1 MLNGTL
7 FLCKVLWQPYTPQFG
22 SHIEVAVHHS
32 TVLWPWS
39 GYIAISISVTK
50 QAANWEGIA
59 QGQLTMTIE
68 SPPAVSSL
76 MSILSVISCID

>member
-1 MLNGTL
+1 M
-7 FLCKVLWQPYTPQFG
+7 WQPYTPQFG

-50 QAANWEGIA
+50 QAANWEGVA

-68 SPPAVSSL
+68 SPPAVSVL
-76 MSILSVISCID
+76 MSSYGSDELRTLLIVYRFVG